1 MKLSAA
7 SLVLVL
13 LLGGVC
19 AAQDGPSSSADE
31 NPNQSVAAAARANKA
46 PKIDPAKEADIR
58 RLLDIT
64 GAGTLATQTMDQM
77 EKDMRPLIANALP
90 AGDYREKLLDLFFEK
105 FHSKRDPAELIN
117 LVVPVY
123 DKYLSDDDIKGLIQL
138 YQTPIG
144 RKVIEVLPKVASES
158 QAAGAKWGEQL
169 GRECMT
175 EVLAEHPDL
184 VKALE
189 ESKKNSQPQ

>member
-1 MKLSAA
+1 
-7 SLVLVL
+7 V
-13 LLGGVC
+13 
-19 AAQDGPSSSADE
+19 SSADE
-31 NPNQSVAAAARANKA
+31 GSNQSVAAAARANKS
-46 PKIDPAKEADIR
+46 PKIDPAKEAAIR

-64 GAGTLATQTMDQM
+64 GASTLATQTMDQM

-105 FHSKRDPAELIN
+105 FRSKRDPADLIN

-144 RKVIEVLPKVASES
+144 RKVIEVLPKVAAES

-169 GRECMT
+169 GRECMA

-189 ESKKNSQPQ
+189 HSKKDPQPQ

>member
-1 MKLSAA
+1 MKFSAA
-7 SLVLVL
+7 SLVVAL
-13 LLGGVC
+13 LLAGIC
-19 AAQDGPSSSADE
+19 AAQDPSVSSADE
-31 NPNQSVAAAARANKA
+31 GSNQSVAAAARANKP
-46 PKIDPAKEADIR
+46 PKINPAKEADIR

-64 GAGTLATQTMDQM
+64 GASALATQTMDQM

-105 FHSKRDPAELIN
+105 FRSKRDPADLIN

-144 RKVIEVLPKVASES
+144 RKVIEVLPKVAAES

-169 GRECMT
+169 GRECMA

-189 ESKKNSQPQ
+189 HSKKDPQPQ